1 MISAKAKMTTY
12 FLDFELLFLLLYD
25 FLIMGLR
32 LAIAWDRR
40 HILSGWV
47 EGLVTVK

>member
-1 MISAKAKMTTY
+1 MIGAKAKMTTY
-12 FLDFELLFLLLYD
+12 FLDFELLSLLLYG
-25 FLIMGLR
+25 FSITGLR
-32 LAIAWDRR
+32 LAIARDRR